1 MKTLQILIAIIFT
14 AGFHVKAQKAGVNA
28 AQVLGSYYE
37 VKNALVRSD
46 NSLTAEKASALAKLA
61 ADFDTN
67 ISQADRAPAIKA
79 IISRLVADAQSVGA
93 TKDLNRQRS
102 GFAALSADIYSL
114 AKTLPL
120 SDKPIYQAYCPMKKG
135 YWLSAEP
142 AIKNPYYGAAMLTC
156 GKVSETINP

>member
-1 MKTLQILIAIIFT
+1 MKTLQVLIAIIFI
-14 AGFHVKAQKAGVNA
+14 AAFQAKAQKAGVNA

-67 ISQADRAPAIKA
+67 IPRANNAPGIKA
-79 IISRLVADAQSVGA
+79 IISKLIADAQSVGA

-102 GFAALSADIYSL
+102 CFAALSADIYSL
-114 AKTLPL
+114 AKSLPL
-120 SDKPIYQAYCPMKKG
+120 SDKTIYQAYCPMKKN

-142 AIKNPYYGAAMLTC
+142 AIRNPYYGAAMLTC
-156 GKVSETINP
+156 GKVTETINP